1 MNKLAL
7 GTAQFG
13 SKYGI
18 ANNRGQVKFTEVE
31 QILKLAKNSNI
42 DLIDTAIGYGNSE
55 KVLGKIGVKDFKLVS
70 KLIDLPHNCEDVN
83 RWVEEKV
90 EISLKLLG
98 IQSLYGLL
106 VHSSKNLLDNSGKK
120 LIKALNNLKING
132 LVKKIGIS
140 IYDPIE
146 LDQVMHLNKFDIIQA
161 PLNIIDRR
169 LEVSGWLSRLS
180 KSGVEV
186 HTRSTFLQGLL
197 LMKQNKIPKKF
208 NKWQSILDQWS
219 IELEKNSLNAIE
231 ECLSYPLSLPEVSR
245 IVVGVD
251 NFSQFKKLIEKFN
264 LKKSKKDW
272 SFMISDDQMLIN
284 PYNWIKL

>member
-1 MNKLAL
+1 M
-7 GTAQFG
+7 
-13 SKYGI
+13 
-18 ANNRGQVKFTEVE
+18 
-31 QILKLAKNSNI
+31 
-42 DLIDTAIGYGNSE
+42 
-55 KVLGKIGVKDFKLVS
+55 
-70 KLIDLPHNCEDVN
+70 
-83 RWVEEKV
+83 EEKV
-90 EISLKLLG
+90 EISLKLLE